1 MLAAR
6 ISRAGA
12 VVAIAVGLAVAT
24 AVTPPAL
31 AADPGPTSVAIIAPI
46 VAPPGTTGL
55 LDSTLL
61 EQYTAPE
68 GLLTRQL
75 DAVIGR
81 PVTLAID
88 PMIVA
93 SIRVLGAGAPV
104 AASDWLA
111 RLEAAPN
118 ESFLLAYADA
128 DVALALEAGS
138 AGVPAPQSFEFVID
152 PAQFAPETTATP
164 SPSPSPTEDGGM
176 PGLPSLDELLA
187 WDATFD
193 SIVWPRGGAVGTASL
208 DALTASG
215 FERVILSSANVT
227 RDPSL
232 GAAVTIGDQAVVVT
246 DDAVSTALSAAA
258 TSLSPL
264 DLDAALPAVH
274 AAIAAA
280 GSVQAGQGVVV
291 AHLHRA
297 VALSGSNVAQTI
309 SALQVDDAVRLVPLS
324 EALAAST
331 SGEASLVEGHADPD
345 RVQVVRSLLGAEAD
359 EQRFATIAA
368 DPARLTSPRRLA
380 LLALLDIAWADN
392 TAGWATA
399 TDEFLTTSVDIRE
412 SVQIVTASPFTL
424 LADTA
429 TLPIP
434 VSNSL
439 NQAVTVYVTVRPETA
454 QLAVTDSLVELTI
467 EPNSQGKASIPVQAI
482 SNGTVQVLMTLSG
495 ASGVSVGQ
503 PAITE
508 INVQAGWETPIV
520 LVIGGLVVAVFAI
533 GLVRNIVRRR
543 RTAAISATADG
554 EPGAAG
560 SDD

>member
-12 VVAIAVGLAVAT
+12 AIVIAVGLAVAT
-24 AVTPPAL
+24 AVMPTAR
-31 AADPGPTSVAIIAPI
+31 AADPGPVAVAVIAPI

-55 LDSTLL
+55 LDAALL
-61 EQYTAPE
+61 EQYTSAE

-88 PMIVA
+88 PMLLA
-93 SIRVLGAGAPV
+93 SIRVLGAGAP
-104 AASDWLA
+104 ASATQWLS
-111 RLEAAPN
+111 RLEPAAN

-128 DVALALEAGS
+128 DLTLALEAGS
-138 AGVPAPQSFEFVID
+138 GTVPTPHGFDFAID
-152 PAQFAPETTATP
+152 PGQFAPESTATP
-164 SPSPSPTEDGGM
+164 SPSPSPTAEGGM
-176 PGLPSLDELLA
+176 PTLPGLDELLA
-187 WDATFD
+187 WDSTFE
-193 SIVWPRGGAVGTASL
+193 SVAWPRGGSVATADL
-208 DALTASG
+208 DALAANG
-215 FERVILSSANVT
+215 FERVILSSANVS
-227 RDPSL
+227 RDASL
-232 GAAVTIGDQAVVVT
+232 GAAVTIGDQSIIVT
-246 DDAVSTALSAAA
+246 DDAVSVALSRAA
-258 TSLSPL
+258 TTLTPA
-264 DLDAALPAVH
+264 DLTSALPAVS
-274 AAIAAA
+274 AAIVAA
-280 GSVQAGQGVVV
+280 GSVQSGQGVVV
-291 AHLHRA
+291 AHLDRA
-297 VALSGSNVAQTI
+297 VALSGSNVAQTL
-309 SALQVDDAVRLVPLS
+309 SALQVDAGIQLVPLS
-324 EALAAST
+324 AALAAST
-331 SGEASLVEGHADPD
+331 TGQVTLVDGAADAD
-345 RVQVVRSLLGAEAD
+345 RVQVVRSMLAAEAE
-359 EQRFATIAA
+359 EQRFATIVE
-368 DPARLTSPRRLA
+368 DPDRLTAPRRLA

-392 TAGWATA
+392 PAGWESATS
-399 TDEFLTTSVDIRE
+399 EYLTTSADIRE

-495 ASGVSVGQ
+495 ASGVVVGQ

-520 LVIGGLVVAVFAI
+520 LAIAGLVVAVFAI
-533 GLVRNIVRRR
+533 GLVRNILRRR
-543 RTAAISATADG
+543 RAATTDAG
-554 EPGAAG
+554 GAG
-560 SDD
+560 DDD

>member
-24 AVTPPAL
+24 AVTPPAR
-31 AADPGPTSVAIIAPI
+31 AADPGPISVAIIAPI

-55 LDSTLL
+55 LDATLL

-88 PMIVA
+88 PMILA
-93 SIRVLGAGAPV
+93 SIRVLGAGAP
-104 AASDWLA
+104 ATASDWLA

-128 DVALALEAGS
+128 DAGLALAAGS
-138 AGVPAPQSFEFVID
+138 GGVPGPQSFDFAID

-164 SPSPSPTEDGGM
+164 SPSPSATADGGM
-176 PGLPSLDELLA
+176 PTLPSLEELLA

-193 SIVWPRGGAVGTASL
+193 SIVWPRGGTVGTAGL
-208 DALTASG
+208 DALTANG
-215 FERVILSSANVT
+215 VERVILSSANVT

-246 DDAVSTALSAAA
+246 DDSVSAALSTAA
-258 TSLSPL
+258 TSLTPA
-264 DLDAALPAVH
+264 DLDAALPALR
-274 AAIAAA
+274 AAIATS
-280 GSVQAGQGVVV
+280 GGVQDGQGTVV
-291 AHLHRA
+291 AHLDRA

-309 SALQVDDAVRLVPLS
+309 SALQVDADVRLVSLS

-331 SGEASLVEGHADPD
+331 TGEASLVEGQSDPD
-345 RVQVVRSLLGAEAD
+345 RVQVVRSLLAAEAD
-359 EQRFATIAA
+359 EQLFATIAA
-368 DPARLTSPRRLA
+368 DPDRLTAPRRLA

-392 TAGWATA
+392 PAGWETA
-399 TDEFLTTSVDIRE
+399 TDDFLTTSVDIRE

-454 QLAVTDSLVELTI
+454 QLAVTDSFVELTI

-495 ASGVSVGQ
+495 ASGVPVGQ

-533 GLVRNIVRRR
+533 GLVRNILRRR
-543 RTAAISATADG
+543 RVSTDPASADG
-554 EPGAAG
+554 QTGG
-560 SDD
+560 SGDDD